1 MTRLLTLT
9 AGLLLSL
16 AAAQTTP
23 VQTTPAQPGPGQTTP
38 NQTTPSQ
45 TTTTTSGSLKDL
57 PVPATPAEAPALYQQ
72 AQRLA
77 QQARA
82 AYPRGSWSIDQTLWK
97 QAAAAAD
104 RAAQAVPG
112 NLDYLRLRASIYSDT
127 SFWRPAELSWGAV
140 LALAPADPQATAG
153 AADAAYNLGY
163 AAYSRGDSTTATQA
177 FGRCLGLA
185 PNDARCLGWAG
196 RLALEGGDYQKAA
209 AYYTQAAAANP
220 QDKASSYFAG
230 VAQSAGKYGPAATRA
245 FSRGYAEAAAGRK
258 AAALP
263 LYREAV
269 AAAPNFIEA
278 QRELGRLALDAGD
291 AATAL
296 TAYTAAAGLPG
307 ASASDRYN
315 LTLAQ
320 EGAQY
325 GLKAVQTFRA
335 AYARYVAGDRA
346 GAASGFQ
353 AAAEASPGYQKAW
366 AWLGRVRYEAR
377 DYAGAVSAYQ
387 AAVRLDPDDRAAA
400 NALRLARAGR

>member
-16 AAAQTTP
+16 AAAQTAP
-23 VQTTPAQPGPGQTTP
+23 TTPIPTPTTAPTTAPVQPGPGQTV
-38 NQTTPSQ
+38 
-45 TTTTTSGSLKDL
+45 TTTGGSLKDL
-57 PVPATPAEAPALYQQ
+57 PIPATPAEAPALYQQ
-72 AQRLA
+72 AQTLA

-82 AYPRGSWSIDQTLWK
+82 AYPKGSWSIDQSLWK
-97 QAAAAAD
+97 QAATAAD

-112 NLDYLRLRASIYSDT
+112 NLDYLRLRATIYSDT
-127 SFWRPAELSWGAV
+127 GFWRQAELGWAAV
-140 LALAPADPQATAG
+140 LALAPADPQATAS
-153 AADAAYNLGY
+153 AATAAYNLGY

-177 FGRCLGLA
+177 FGRCLSLTPG
-185 PNDARCLGWAG
+185 DARCLSWAG
-196 RLALEGGDYQKAA
+196 RLALEGGDYSRAVS
-209 AYYTQAAAANP
+209 YYTQAATANP
-220 QDKASSYFAG
+220 QDKANSYFVG

-245 FSRGYAEAAAGRK
+245 FSRAYAEAAAGRR

-269 AAAPNFIEA
+269 AAAPNFLEA
-278 QRELGRLALDAGD
+278 QRELGRLALEASD
-291 AATAL
+291 AATAV
-296 TAYTAAAGLPG
+296 TAYSAAAGLPA

-315 LTLAQ
+315 LALAQ

-335 AYARYVAGDRA
+335 AYARYTAGDRA

-353 AAAEASPGYQKAW
+353 AASEASPNYQKAW

-377 DYAGAVSAYQ
+377 DYAGAVTAYE
-387 AAVRLDPDDRAAA
+387 AAVRLDPNDRAAA
-400 NALRLARAGR
+400 NFLRLARAGR